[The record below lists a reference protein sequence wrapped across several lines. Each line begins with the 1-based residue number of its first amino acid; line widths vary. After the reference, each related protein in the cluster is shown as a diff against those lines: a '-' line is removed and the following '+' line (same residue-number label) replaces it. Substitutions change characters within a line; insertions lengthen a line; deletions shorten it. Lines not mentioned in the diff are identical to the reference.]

1 VPRPAPEAR
10 RRRRW
15 PVAAAVAVAAVL
27 LALLWSRGPGSGPA
41 PGPAAPPP
49 SPAPPPGSGAAATAQ
64 APFVWPG
71 AAGAAA
77 APGATAFEGRVLSLG
92 TGAPVAGAELT
103 FSRAGAAASARSG
116 PDGAFLFQ
124 PPQAGRWQL
133 AAASAKGHLPFAPEW
148 GHSPVTLEAREGE
161 RLTGLAVWLEPQVTY
176 AGRVLDPKG
185 QPVPGAEVR
194 LLEAATGENALLPLA
209 DRFTSDAVGA
219 FSFSAPEG
227 AVLEARHPGF
237 APGRARVD
245 FAARVGGRVTVT
257 LGEKRGDEPARG
269 QVAGRVTSLGAPQ
282 EGALVTARRQRGRG
296 PGSAEDEILAQA
308 LSGPDGRFTLR
319 DLEAGTWLVGASH
332 PGFAPSRAVGV
343 RTGTEDVQLDLVAG
357 GAVAGTVRER
367 GTGRPVAPFTVT
379 VRRTSG
385 PGRRLPPRAATV
397 VDPSGRF
404 EVDGLPPGPAV
415 LQASAPGR
423 APSAEIEVQVPEPPG
438 VALVDVELPAG
449 GRLTGRVVERGT
461 GRALPGARVS
471 VEGEDAPASLLGAW
485 SVSLAGPD
493 GRFELA
499 GLPARPLSLFVAAEG
514 HHGRIL
520 SGIQVPDGGAAG
532 PLTVELGAVAEGED
546 PRVELAGIG
555 AVLERSRAGLRI
567 SRVIPGGGAAE
578 AGLAPGDEILAVEGR
593 PVAEIGFAG
602 AVQAIRGPED
612 SVVVLTVRRGDAAP
626 ADVRVW
632 RRLVKG

>member
-1 VPRPAPEAR
+1 V
-10 RRRRW
+10 
-15 PVAAAVAVAAVL
+15 AVAVAAAL
-27 LALLWSRGPGSGPA
+27 LALLWWPQRPGRP
-41 PGPAAPPP
+41 PGPAATPPAP
-49 SPAPPPGSGAAATAQ
+49 SPARPEAAPL

-77 APGATAFEGRVLSLG
+77 ARGATAFEGRVLSLG

-103 FSRAGAAASARSG
+103 FSRAGAAASTRSG
-116 PDGAFLFQ
+116 PEGAFLFQ
-124 PPQAGRWQL
+124 PPQSGRWQL
-133 AAASAKGHLPFAPEW
+133 ATASADGHLPFAPEW
-148 GHSPVTLEAREGE
+148 GHSPVALEAREGE
-161 RLTGLAVWLEPQVTY
+161 RITGLTVWLEPRVTY
-176 AGRVLDPKG
+176 AGRVADPKG
-185 QPVPGAEVR
+185 RPVPGAEVR
-194 LLEAATGENALLPLA
+194 LLGAATGENALLPLA
-209 DRFTSDAVGA
+209 DRFTADARGA
-219 FSFSAPEG
+219 FSFAAPEG

-245 FAARVGGRVTVT
+245 FAARVSRRVTVT
-257 LGEKRGDEPARG
+257 LGERRAEEPPRGAI
-269 QVAGRVTSLGAPQ
+269 AGRVASGGTPQ
-282 EGALVTARRQRGRG
+282 EGALVTARRQHGRG
-296 PGSAEDEILAQA
+296 PGSAEEEVLAQS
-308 LSGPDGRFTLR
+308 LSGADGRFTLR
-319 DLEAGTWLVGASH
+319 DLDAGTWLLGATH
-332 PGFAPSRAVGV
+332 PGFAPSLAIGV
-343 RTGTEDVQLDLVAG
+343 KTGADDVLLELAPG

-367 GTGRPVAPFTVT
+367 GTGRPVAPFSVT
-379 VRRTSG
+379 VRRASG
-385 PGRRLPPRAATV
+385 PGRRLPPREATV

-404 EVDGLPPGPAV
+404 EVDGLPPGPAI

-438 VALVDVELPAG
+438 VARVDVELPAG

-471 VEGEDAPASLLGAW
+471 VEGEDAPAPLLGAW

-499 GLPARPLSLFVAAEG
+499 GLPARALSLFVAAEG

-555 AVLERSRAGLRI
+555 AVLERTRSGLRI
-567 SRVIPGGGAAE
+567 SRLVPGGGAAE

-612 SVVVLTVRRGDAAP
+612 SMVVLTVRRGDSAP
-626 ADVRVW
+626 AEVRVW

>member
-1 VPRPAPEAR
+1 VLRPTPVSHRHR
-10 RRRRW
+10 RGS
-15 PVAAAVAVAAVL
+15 VAAAIAFAAVL
-27 LALLWSRGPGSGPA
+27 VALLWPRGSGTPPA

-49 SPAPPPGSGAAATAQ
+49 SPAPAPAAGAP

-92 TGAPVAGAELT
+92 NGAPVAGAELT
-103 FSRAGAAASARSG
+103 FSRAGAAASTRSG

-124 PPQAGRWQL
+124 PVQAGRWQL
-133 AAASAKGHLPFAPEW
+133 AAASAEGHLPFAPEW
-148 GHSPVTLEAREGE
+148 GHSPVVLEAREGE
-161 RLTGLAVWLEPQVTY
+161 RITGLAVWLEPRLAY
-176 AGRVLDPKG
+176 AGRVVDPKG

-194 LLEAATGENALLPLA
+194 LLGAATGENALLPLA
-209 DRFTSDAVGA
+209 DRFAADALGA
-219 FSFSAPEG
+219 FSFAAPEG
-227 AVLEARHPGF
+227 AVLEARHPAF

-245 FAARVGGRVTVT
+245 FAARVSRRVTVT
-257 LGEKRGDEPARG
+257 LGVRRADEPPRG
-269 QVAGRVTSLGAPQ
+269 AIAGRVASGGSPQ

-296 PGSAEDEILAQA
+296 PGSADDEVLAQA
-308 LSGPDGRFTLR
+308 LSGADGRFTLP
-319 DLEAGTWLVGASH
+319 DLEAGTWLLGASH

-343 RTGTEDVQLDLVAG
+343 ETGAADVQLDLVPG
-357 GAVAGTVRER
+357 GAMAGTVRER

-379 VRRTSG
+379 VRRAGG
-385 PGRRLPPRAATV
+385 PGRRFTPRAATV

-404 EVDGLPPGPAV
+404 ELDGLLPGPSV
-415 LQASAPGR
+415 VQVSAPGR
-423 APSAEIEVQVPEPPG
+423 APSAEIEALVPEPPG
-438 VALVDVELPAG
+438 VARVDVELPAG
-449 GRLTGRVVERGT
+449 GRLAGRVVERES

-471 VEGEDAPASLLGAW
+471 VEGEDAPESLFGAW

-520 SGIQVPDGGAAG
+520 SGILVPDGGAAG
-532 PLTVELGAVAEGED
+532 PLTVELGTVAEGEE

-555 AVLERSRAGLRI
+555 AVLERSRGGMRI
-567 SRVIPGGGAAE
+567 LRVIPGGGAAE
-578 AGLAPGDEILAVEGR
+578 AGLAPGDEILAVEGKT
-593 PVAEIGFAG
+593 VVDLGFAG

-612 SVVVLTVRRGDAAP
+612 SVVVLTVRRGEAP
-626 ADVRVW
+626 PAEVRVW